1 MSVSNEVPIVCFEP
15 LVSAVEKLKAS
26 IREDNFVEIHQ
37 IALSNFEGFAN
48 LFVASNS
55 GMSSSLRNP
64 QDHLSHYG
72 NVKFNNVQEVTMAR
86 LDSFLDPLE
95 RHYLKI
101 DVQGGEHD
109 LLLSATRTL
118 EATRVLEIELSLTGR
133 MYDGEVGAGSILEL
147 LEKSGFTIFSLSDV
161 ARNRDGAC
169 FHIDALLVR
178 R

>member
-1 MSVSNEVPIVCFEP
+1 
-15 LVSAVEKLKAS
+15 
-26 IREDNFVEIHQ
+26 
-37 IALSNFEGFAN
+37 
-48 LFVASNS
+48 
-55 GMSSSLRNP
+55 
-64 QDHLSHYG
+64 
-72 NVKFNNVQEVTMAR
+72 MAR